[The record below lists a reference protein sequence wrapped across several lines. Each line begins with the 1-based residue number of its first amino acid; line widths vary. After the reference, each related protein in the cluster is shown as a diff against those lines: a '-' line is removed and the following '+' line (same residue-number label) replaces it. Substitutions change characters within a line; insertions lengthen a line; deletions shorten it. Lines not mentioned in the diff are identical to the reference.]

1 MNRLWPFAVLI
12 AVMVLPWIAVLA
24 ARSTESGAPTSLSS
38 PIAPAMNPTSDML
51 KVSKSGYDLTPIRKT
66 DEQWKAQLTPEQY
79 QITRRGGT
87 EACFRNEHWN
97 NHGEGIY
104 VSVCGG
110 LPLFSSADKFES
122 GTGWPSFSKPFDPE
136 HVIERIDRSH
146 GMTRVE
152 ALDARSGAHLGHVF
166 DDGPAPTGKRYCIN
180 SAAVT
185 FIPKGQPI
193 PPESLPVSAKT
204 QATSNDSS
212 STATSAAAQTALA
225 TFGAGCFWGVELTF
239 ENVPGVLDAKS
250 GYSGGH
256 QKNPTYEDVCSDES
270 GHAEVVQVEYD
281 PSKVTYEKL
290 LEVFWDYHDPTQLNR
305 QGPDVGTQYRSVMF
319 YHTPEQKAAAEA
331 SLAALRASGKHKRPI
346 VTLIEPAQ
354 TFYAAEDYHQ
364 DYLRKRGY
372 TSCPS
377 KGH

>member
-24 ARSTESGAPTSLSS
+24 ARSVEPNALASPSNPPASTTTAPE
-38 PIAPAMNPTSDML
+38 IA
-51 KVSKSGYDLTPIRKT
+51 KVSKSGYDVTPIRKS
-66 DEQWKAQLTPEQY
+66 DEQWKAELTPEQFE
-79 QITRRGGT
+79 ITRRGGT
-87 EACFRNEHWN
+87 EACFRNDHWN

-110 LPLFSSADKFES
+110 LPLFSSADKFDS

-136 HVIERIDRSH
+136 HVIERVDKSH

-152 ALDARSGAHLGHVF
+152 VLDARSGAHLGHVF

-180 SAAVT
+180 SAAVK

-204 QATSNDSS
+204 QATSNDPPSI
-212 STATSAAAQTALA
+212 AAASKTALA

-239 ENVPGVLDAKS
+239 ENVPGVINAKS

-256 QKNPTYEDVCSDES
+256 QQNPTYKDVCSDES

-281 PSKVTYEKL
+281 PSKVSYEKL

-305 QGPDVGTQYRSVMF
+305 QGPDVGTQYRSVVF
-319 YHTPEQKAAAEA
+319 YHSPEQKAAAEA
-331 SLAALRASGKHKRPI
+331 SLAALRTSGKHKKPI
-346 VTLIEPAQ
+346 VTQIEPAQ